1 MWKFPSDKIQSH
13 WVGRILAVKLVYN
26 SPKDFVAVCGD
37 SAGNVF
43 AFTVFHHRFASAHRR
58 FLLGYAEVTLRSGDA
73 SFDCDLPVV
82 RCKGATY
89 LDRLVRYLLAALG
102 YAELES
108 HILAVVKREHKAV
121 RLEDGHILGIAVADE
136 TELGEHLIEFL
147 AVLQRA
153 VIFLLDLGFLGSDE
167 VFNLAADDFRI
178 HILDYDGVLAVT
190 GVVVERDADC
200 MVAVGFGYGHTD
212 GSLKF
217 HLRILETNREALIL
231 VDKDAPVLGKLVV
244 NLLLVWV

>member
-1 MWKFPSDKIQSH
+1 M
-13 WVGRILAVKLVYN
+13 
-26 SPKDFVAVCGD
+26 
-37 SAGNVF
+37 
-43 AFTVFHHRFASAHRR
+43 
-58 FLLGYAEVTLRSGDA
+58 
-73 SFDCDLPVV
+73 V

-102 YAELES
+102 YAQPES
-108 HILAVVKREHKAV
+108 HILAVVEREHKAV

-136 TELGEHLIEFL
+136 TELGEHLVEFL

-153 VIFLLDLGFLGSDE
+153 VVFLLYLGFLGRDE
-167 VFNLAADDFRI
+167 VVDLAADDFRI

-200 MVAVGFGYGHTD
+200 MVAVGLGYGHSD

-217 HLRILETNREALIL
+217 HLRILETKREALIL
-231 VDKDAPVLGKLVV
+231 VDKDAPVLGKFVE